1 MSKIVSLFEKDIHR
15 EINGVIKVGQDTDSV
30 VEQEL
35 DEYVITSEL
44 DKYFRQFY
52 EYYDAS
58 LRQPTDKIGVW
69 ISGFFGSGK
78 SHFLKILSYL
88 LENKEVSGKTA
99 LDFFK
104 EKVRDE
110 MVYGS
115 MVNATKVPTDVI
127 LFNID
132 SKADA
137 SSKSDKE
144 AVVKVLLKVFNE
156 KLGYFG
162 ADAAIADFERKL
174 DEQGKYASF
183 QAAFEQESGQAWAE
197 SRDALEF
204 VQDDIVTALQKSL
217 DMSED
222 AANNLVTGL
231 YAKDFQI
238 SVEEFAKTIQK
249 YLDSKASNH
258 SNNHR
263 VIFMVDEVG
272 QYIGENS
279 DLMLNLQTVSEDLG
293 TYCGG
298 RAWIVV
304 TSQEDIDAVTKGKVK
319 SYDFSKIQGRYKNRI
334 SLSSANTDEVIR
346 LRLLEKNES
355 ASKDLQSLFEE
366 KKVVLENLI
375 RFSEDT
381 ADMPK
386 YRSADE
392 FAKSYPFV
400 PYQFSL
406 LQKTFT
412 QVREMGS
419 TGKHL
424 ASGERSMLDAFQL
437 AAKNLSDQSVGKLAP
452 FYTFY
457 NAIEGFLD
465 GSVKRVIDNAK
476 SNDYLEDFDVDLLK
490 TLFMI
495 RYVKEIHGN
504 LENLTTLCLSKIEQD
519 RLALQ
524 EQISESLKRLERQTL
539 IESVGEHFLFL
550 TNEEQDIGRELKSSA
565 YDPDPSK
572 ITSELQQIIWG
583 EIYTAKQYS
592 YDSRHSYKFNRKL
605 DGVAHLRQDG
615 DLDVHIVLTSLSD
628 TDTDIREDVN
638 AISRTSGNSEVLVRL
653 QDNPDIMSEASDYVR
668 TNDYVTRKNS
678 PNLSDNIKGILE
690 SRQRSNQERKK
701 RLKQI
706 LEKEIIEADIF
717 VKGTKLD
724 VPRSTASD
732 RIEKSIERLIKD
744 TYNKLSFIR
753 SAYETHAQV
762 ESVFR
767 DGSNFQVDGEG
778 KDANQ
783 FARDAVAEWLAEQ
796 DRYNARVTMRSLTE
810 RFNKAPFGWADNDIV
825 GILAELVALAKI
837 EIRHANGF
845 DTKQANLVKDMLGKS
860 SIDKYTIHVSKTIEP
875 STLKVARDLAKV
887 AFEAPTVPNEAQKL
901 HEFYQ
906 ERLASRLVDTS
917 NLLTKA
923 RSGNYPYVDK
933 LEAQEK
939 LLKQLTVND
948 GMASFFEALQASDED
963 FEDAADD
970 FQAIEGFFKN
980 QSAVFDKARTDL
992 NTIGDNINY
1001 LEDDGLKENYSK
1013 AQSIIALA
1021 DPSKDIP
1028 KLSALTTPILEA
1040 LDKQKE
1046 AAQAEA
1052 QADLAAKLDGLKQ
1065 LSSNLAT
1072 EDVDK
1077 HLASL
1082 KAFEADIAGAS
1093 SIDAAIALK
1102 SRMASAE
1109 ERSKDA
1115 LVKAINQ
1122 KAQASGD
1129 KAARQVAT
1137 IKLTDIAPKKVLAS
1151 QADID
1156 AFLDV
1161 LGDKLSQELREGK
1174 DIHLE

>member
-15 EINGVIKVGQDTDSV
+15 EINGVIKVGQDNDEV
-30 VEQEL
+30 IEQEL

-88 LENKEVSGKTA
+88 LENREVSGKTA
-99 LDFFK
+99 LDFFR
-104 EKVRDE
+104 EKVKDE

-137 SSKSDKE
+137 SSKADKE
-144 AVVKVLLKVFNE
+144 AVVKVLLKVFND

-162 ADAAIADFERKL
+162 TDAAIADFERKL
-174 DEQGKYASF
+174 DEQAKYDSF
-183 QAAFEQESGQAWAE
+183 QAAFEKESGQVWTE

-204 VQDDIVTALQKSL
+204 VQDDIVAALQQSL
-217 DMSED
+217 DMSEE

-238 SVEEFAKTIQK
+238 SVEEFAKTVKK
-249 YLDSKASNH
+249 YLDSQGKD
-258 SNNHR
+258 HR

-272 QYIGENS
+272 QYIGLNN

-293 TYCGG
+293 TYCEG

-304 TSQEDIDAVTKGKVK
+304 TSQEDIDSITKDNVRAN
-319 SYDFSKIQGRYKNRI
+319 DFSKIQGRYKNRI
-334 SLSSANTDEVIR
+334 NLSSANTDEVIR
-346 LRLLEKNES
+346 LRLLEKTETS
-355 ASKDLQSLFEE
+355 VAELKALYEE
-366 KKVVLENLI
+366 NKVVLENLI
-375 RFSEDT
+375 RFNDEVDK
-381 ADMPK
+381 PK

-392 FAKSYPFV
+392 FANTYPFV
-400 PYQFSL
+400 PYQFNL
-406 LQKTFT
+406 LQETFT
-412 QVREMGS
+412 KVREMGS

-437 AAKNLSDQSVGKLAP
+437 AAKSLSEQEIGKLAP

-457 NAIEGFLD
+457 DAIEGFLD
-465 GSVKRVIDNAK
+465 GSVKRVLSNAQ
-476 SNDYLEDFDVDLLK
+476 SNDQLEDFDVDLLK
-490 TLFMI
+490 ILFMI
-495 RYVKEIHGN
+495 RHVDKIDSN
-504 LENLTTLCLSKIEQD
+504 IENLTTLCISDIDQD
-519 RLALQ
+519 RLSLQ
-524 EQISESLKRLERQTL
+524 KQIDESLKRLERQVL
-539 IESVGEHFLFL
+539 IENVGENFLFL
-550 TNEEQDIGRELKSSA
+550 TNEEQVIGKELNTAAFAPDHSAVIKEIQEIIWRDIYKAKQYA
-565 YDPDPSK
+565 YDP
-572 ITSELQQIIWG
+572 
-583 EIYTAKQYS
+583 
-592 YDSRHSYKFNRKL
+592 RHSYKFTRKL
-605 DGVAHLRQDG
+605 DETVYLRSEG
-615 DLDVHIVLTSLSD
+615 DIEVHIVLTSL
-628 TDTDIREDVN
+628 TDIDVRN
-638 AISRTSGNSEVLVRL
+638 DSNVIGRTSGNSEVLVRL
-653 QDNPDIMSEASDYVR
+653 PDNPKILTEAQSYVR
-668 TNDYVTRKNS
+668 TNNYVSRKMS
-678 PNLSDNIKGILE
+678 ASLPENIKQILE
-690 SRQRSNQERKK
+690 SRQRGNRDRKN
-701 RLKQI
+701 RLKAL
-706 LEKEIIEADIF
+706 LEEEIINADIF
-717 VKGTKLD
+717 VKGSKLNINSSSA
-724 VPRSTASD
+724 PD
-732 RIEKSIERLIKD
+732 RIEKALERLIQD
-744 TYNKLSFIR
+744 TYSKLSYIR
-753 SAYETHAQV
+753 SPYETSAEV

-767 DGSNFQVDGEG
+767 DGSSVQLDADGRT
-778 KDANQ
+778 ANQ
-783 FARDAVAEWLAEQ
+783 SAQDALTEWLAEQ
-796 DRYNARVTMRSLTE
+796 DRYNARVTMRNLTE

-845 DTKQANLVKDMLGKS
+845 DAKQANLVKDMLGKS
-860 SIDKYTIHVSKTIEP
+860 SIDKYTIHVSKTIEA

-906 ERLASRLVDTS
+906 ERLESRLVETS
-917 NLLTKA
+917 SLLTKA
-923 RSGNYPYVDK
+923 RGGNYPYVDK

-948 GMASFFEALQASDED
+948 GMASFFEALQASDEE

-992 NTIGDNINY
+992 NTIGHNINY

-1040 LDKQKE
+1040 LEKQKE
-1046 AAQAEA
+1046 AAKAEA
-1052 QADLAAKLDGLKQ
+1052 QADLATKLDGLKQ
-1065 LSSNLAT
+1065 LSSSLAT

-1082 KAFEADIAGAS
+1082 RAFEADIAGAN

-1137 IKLTDIAPKKVLAS
+1137 IKLTDIAPKKVLVS

-1156 AFLDV
+1156 ALLDV